1 MATNVG
7 STVVGVDAKRG
18 MPAGDC
24 ATTDATEA
32 MGSVLVQGM
41 ETEDVS
47 AVKSEDTGSVVVACK

>member
-1 MATNVG
+1 MG

-41 ETEDVS
+41 ETEDVP